1 MVAATS
7 GAILLD
13 VPRFEQPD
21 GVTCGPTC
29 LTQVYRYFGL
39 EKSLKDVI
47 RETPRNPDGGTLA
60 VYLGIDA
67 MRNGFHPVIYSYNL
81 RVFDPS
87 WSGFSVPRLIEKLG
101 ERKEAVTS
109 KRLHRSIDAY
119 IHYLEIGG
127 EVRFDEYR
135 KQLLID
141 NLAEGRPILTGL
153 SATYLYQTAR
163 EIDNKYDD
171 IHGEPAGHFV
181 VICGYDPETD
191 QFIVRD
197 PASTIPFSRSGKYSV
212 PAERLTAS
220 ILLGDVTYDAV
231 LLVLSRR

>member
-1 MVAATS
+1 MTKPNRMVTAKS

-21 GVTCGPTC
+21 DVTCGPTC

-87 WSGFSVPRLIEKLG
+87 WSRFNVPQLIEKLG
-101 ERKEAVTS
+101 ERKKAVTS
-109 KRLHRSIDAY
+109 KRLRRS
-119 IHYLEIGG
+119 
-127 EVRFDEYR
+127 
-135 KQLLID
+135 
-141 NLAEGRPILTGL
+141 
-153 SATYLYQTAR
+153 
-163 EIDNKYDD
+163 
-171 IHGEPAGHFV
+171 
-181 VICGYDPETD
+181 
-191 QFIVRD
+191 
-197 PASTIPFSRSGKYSV
+197 
-212 PAERLTAS
+212 
-220 ILLGDVTYDAV
+220 
-231 LLVLSRR
+231 